1 MSKER
6 LPFTVGDISGFARSL
21 RRQMDGRSQPPSHV
35 EMLNLLVR
43 AGGYR
48 NFQHFRAAGQAA
60 AEPAGSTGGLAIGEL
75 KGALSRAFEQGVHPE
90 DIRPEDIRPE
100 DIRRVERLGR
110 YFDDN
115 GALVRWPKKFSQ
127 QGLCLWVI
135 WSRLPSRVGIPERE
149 VNERLKALHLF
160 GDHALLRREL
170 VDRGL
175 VSRTADGR
183 RYVRRESCP
192 PAAALLLIRRVH

>member
-6 LPFTVGDISGFARSL
+6 LPFSVGDISGFARSL

-35 EMLNLLVR
+35 EMLNLLAR

-60 AEPAGSTGGLAIGEL
+60 AVPAGSTDGPAAEEL
-75 KGALSRAFEQGVHPE
+75 KGALCAAAEQEAMHPE
-90 DIRPEDIRPE
+90 EV
-100 DIRRVERLGR
+100 RRVERLGR
-110 YFDDN
+110 YFDDKR
-115 GALVRWPKKFSQ
+115 ALVRWPKKFSQ
-127 QGLCLWVI
+127 QALCLWVL
-135 WSRLPSRVGIPERE
+135 WSRLPSGVGISERE
-149 VNERLKALHLF
+149 VNERLNDLHLF

-192 PAAALLLIRRVH
+192 PAAALLLIRRLH